1 MFQRIWSSLRRDS
14 LSAWRNGFVAL
25 TLLVAVFYIAAI
37 RWLIPA
43 EASLKPTVFVIDRTA
58 DRRFVAQVE
67 AMAAAEAVR
76 FFDGEQ
82 ALRAAMAENENSV
95 GVVLAGGEPLP
106 ATTLFFQQHHNNR
119 VRELLALSIESQ
131 LRELYDAPLAA
142 DAAINYEVLRGD
154 GAESKVLF
162 NELWVP
168 ILLFSDTAMIGLLFI
183 AALIFI
189 EKDEGTMRAYLVTP
203 GRTWELLLAKALA
216 LALLGLIFTLLF
228 VPLSIGSGPNYLHLL
243 LLMFAGS
250 LMGALIGAWLAA
262 YFDNFNQ
269 FLFPGLAV
277 MITLTL
283 PSIAYFT
290 PSFSPVWLRLLPSY
304 PLVFGLREA
313 LFPSGNVE
321 VVVTALG
328 TLLLVNIGLLAI
340 SAQVYNR
347 RLARHGAL

>member
-14 LSAWRNGFVAL
+14 LVAWRNGFVAL
-25 TLLVAVFYIAAI
+25 TLLVALFYIAAI

-43 EASLKPTVFVIDRTA
+43 ETSLKPTVFVIDRTA
-58 DRRFVAQVE
+58 DRRFSAQVE
-67 AMAAAEAVR
+67 AVAAAEAVR
-76 FFDGEQ
+76 FFDAEE
-82 ALRAAMAENENSV
+82 ALRAAMAEDENSV
-95 GVVLAGGEPLP
+95 GVVLARGEPLP
-106 ATTLFFQQHHNNR
+106 ATTLYFQQHHNDR

-131 LRELYDAPLAA
+131 LRELYDEPLAA
-142 DAAINYEVLRGD
+142 PALHHEVLRGS
-154 GAESKVLF
+154 GAESKVAF